1 MKKCP
6 NNKCGCGLCATK
18 SKSFIDFTSAINKHI
33 IGIKY
38 AI

>member
-1 MKKCP
+1 MWLWIIKL
-6 NNKCGCGLCATK
+6 NQ
-18 SKSFIDFTSAINKHI
+18 KSFIDFTSAINKHI